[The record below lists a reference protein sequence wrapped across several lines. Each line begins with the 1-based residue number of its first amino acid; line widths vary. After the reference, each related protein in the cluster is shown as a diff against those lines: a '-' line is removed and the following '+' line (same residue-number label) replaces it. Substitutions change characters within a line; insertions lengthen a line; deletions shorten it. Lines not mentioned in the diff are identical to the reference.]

1 MKKILCYGDSNTY
14 GYNPE
19 TGGRFDKNSR
29 WSGILSQIL
38 EPDFTIIE
46 EGMNNRTGFFKN
58 PEGIKQS
65 GSEYLSIFLQNNHD
79 IDICILSL
87 GTNDTQIFYNI
98 DRETTKIHIQK
109 LINDLKEAN
118 PQIKIIIIPPV
129 KITTDI
135 LSSGF
140 SILFNKNSIT
150 KIENI
155 FPAFKETSVEN
166 NCYYFDFNE
175 FCQPSKFDG
184 LHYTTESHR
193 IIADKLA
200 KFITDNIE

>member
-38 EPDFTIIE
+38 APDYTVIE

-65 GSEYLSIFLQNNHD
+65 GSEYLSIFLQNNQD

-98 DRETTKIHIQK
+98 DKEIAKIYIQK
-109 LINDLKEAN
+109 LINDLKETN
-118 PQIKIIIIPPV
+118 PQIKIIVVPPV

-155 FPAFKETSVEN
+155 FPAFKETAVKN
-166 NCYYFDFNE
+166 NCYYLDFNE
-175 FCQPSKFDG
+175 FCQPSNFDG

-193 IIADKLA
+193 IIAEQLA
-200 KFITDNIE
+200 EFITNNIK